1 MASHTST
8 PALSGI
14 SGGEAVSHT
23 EIDHG
28 LGRRD
33 RFFETLSEKARAEGI
48 EDYHIVPLRSA
59 EESTDSSATNFIS
72 VPLQSFMR
80 DMCEKTLASFYS
92 TKDPAERE
100 AQELADR
107 AVHETMKELV
117 SPEAVLFI
125 PPDEFSKV
133 HKELQKLAE
142 EMVKEARTL
151 ASKHCKKLPVN
162 EESVKR
168 GLKRDIGAR
177 KFQARHHAMFHSIN
191 RANEAP
197 ETGIA
202 PVAAIDSQYG
212 SIGAGHGRYIASLP
226 INRS

>member
-1 MASHTST
+1 MG
-8 PALSGI
+8 LGNNLQGV
-14 SGGEAVSHT
+14 SGGENVSPT

-33 RFFETLSEKARAEGI
+33 KFFETLSEKAQQEGI
-48 EDYHIVPLRSA
+48 ENYTVVPLRNA
-59 EESTDSSATNFIS
+59 EESTDSSTTNFIA
-72 VPLQSFMR
+72 VPLQKFMG
-80 DMCEKTLASFYS
+80 DMCEKILASYYT

-100 AQELADR
+100 AQELADK
-107 AVHETMKELV
+107 AVKDTMKELV
-117 SPEAVLFI
+117 SQDAILFI
-125 PPDEFSKV
+125 PPDEFGKI

-142 EMVKEARTL
+142 EMIKESRAL

-168 GLKRDIGAR
+168 SLKRDIGAR
-177 KFQARHHAMFHSIN
+177 KFQARHNALFQSIN

-202 PVAAIDSQYG
+202 PVAAIDGQYG
-212 SIGAGHGRYIASLP
+212 SIGAAHGRYVASLP
-226 INRS
+226 PNRS